1 MSDER
6 IEVLLGERGDA
17 KKSRSAVRRIELQA
31 IASLG
36 MKSKQ
41 ITAAPTMDDYNALQ
55 QDVANIFEAITLISN
70 LYGNAKLPK
79 P

>member
-17 KKSRSAVRRIELQA
+17 QKSRSAVRRIELQA

-41 ITAAPTMDDYNALQ
+41 ITAVPTMDEYNALQ